1 MRKFILTAV
10 CLAALQFLGIAVTS
24 AQESAPYKTGVGLM
38 LDLGTGGTYV
48 GPHAKHFFSAN
59 HAGQAMVL
67 FGSGLTVFGIEYS
80 YNKAIPGVEGLN
92 WNLGLGPQFYFITGT
107 TGVMLRP
114 QAGIEFKVPKAPV
127 AAGFDWRPM
136 WQLTQGTSFEP
147 ARFALTF
154 KYTF

>member
-1 MRKFILTAV
+1 MKNSFLIAV
-10 CLAALQFLGIAVTS
+10 CVAALQILCTQTSS

-48 GPHAKHFFSAN
+48 GPHAKHFFTAN

-67 FGSGLTVFGIEYS
+67 FGSGLTVIGVEYS

-92 WNLGLGPQFYFITGT
+92 WNLGLGPQFYFVTGSS
-107 TGVMLRP
+107 GFMLRP
-114 QAGIEFKVPKAPV
+114 QAGIEFKVPKAPI

-136 WQLTQGTSFEP
+136 FQLSHDTSFEP
-147 ARFALTF
+147 ARFALAF
-154 KYTF
+154 KYAF